1 MEQTIRLRLS
11 ELLVELKTYTGLGNF
26 HMIRHTQNRLYE
38 NFKYLRILR
47 GEDFPKCTQYHIDA
61 LAEKYKIKAIEG

>member
-1 MEQTIRLRLS
+1 MEQTIRERIS
-11 ELLVELKTYTGLGNF
+11 ELLKELKMYRQLGNY

-47 GEDFPKCTQYHIDA
+47 GEDFPKCTQFHIDA

>member
-26 HMIRHTQNRLYE
+26 HMIRHTKNRLYE
-38 NFKYLRILR
+38 NFKYLRILK
-47 GEDFPKCTQYHIDA
+47 GEQYPKCTQYHIDA
-61 LAEKYKIKAIEG
+61 LADEYKIKPMRG